1 MCMLFLLLCR
11 LSDCNWC
18 TVGRYRGRY
27 RCSHYCTTPHCPI
40 LPSPSHHTKCCR
52 SPVHN
57 YRTMQYDSGIKR
69 STDGIE
75 RQPQHCCKRS
85 ATARQPHNAQTSA
98 YFTQMLL
105 ASTNVLE
112 TKKNVAKWSDDWPN
126 NVYNCTS
133 NFWFNQTI
141 ERMFILSS
149 RWNDFFFDLI
159 WWPRNQHRITMGDCE
174 SPEWCMVRALFALGW
189 TFRCCYP
196 RLTLVIFVFNLLSS
210 RCWVRFY
217 SWISGIPSP
226 QLETHYEIAQIVN
239 HFFGM
244 FLLLSKT
251 FSALHYNS
259 NKIFRIQ
266 LRRNFKKHKLPGLL
280 GAPFVFWAAKMHS
293 RVHTAITLS
302 YTGNRFKWRPP
313 KIDYQNWT
321 GSISSMQHRHQITI
335 HWNVFRLLLL
345 FSIALIDILHRNVEL
360 EMKKAELQIQQ

>member
-1 MCMLFLLLCR
+1 MLSHAPVLQLSLFFDWSLAATLAALVVGRQFSPAFLLLPLFLVSGVVAVVSPAAVAPRPLPCSSNDEHGRLHSAITFFGCGIFYPIPASGTQFFFFIFYTLYFLLLLCYTSLCVLLVVKFTVYACLCMCMLFLLLCR

-98 YFTQMLL
+98 YFTQILL

-149 RWNDFFFDLI
+149 RWNDFF
-159 WWPRNQHRITMGDCE
+159 
-174 SPEWCMVRALFALGW
+174 
-189 TFRCCYP
+189 
-196 RLTLVIFVFNLLSS
+196 
-210 RCWVRFY
+210 
-217 SWISGIPSP
+217 
-226 QLETHYEIAQIVN
+226 
-239 HFFGM
+239 
-244 FLLLSKT
+244 
-251 FSALHYNS
+251 
-259 NKIFRIQ
+259 
-266 LRRNFKKHKLPGLL
+266 
-280 GAPFVFWAAKMHS
+280 
-293 RVHTAITLS
+293 
-302 YTGNRFKWRPP
+302 
-313 KIDYQNWT
+313 
-321 GSISSMQHRHQITI
+321 SI
-335 HWNVFRLLLL
+335 
-345 FSIALIDILHRNVEL
+345 
-360 EMKKAELQIQQ
+360 